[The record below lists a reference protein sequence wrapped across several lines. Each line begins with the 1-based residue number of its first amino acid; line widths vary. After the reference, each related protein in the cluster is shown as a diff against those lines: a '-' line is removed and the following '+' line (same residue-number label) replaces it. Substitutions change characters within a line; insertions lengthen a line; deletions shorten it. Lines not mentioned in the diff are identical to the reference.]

1 MGRIEEIR
9 HLKNANGTFIV
20 AASVEDENEIR
31 IFENESEEYVMS
43 KGYNKIKICTSKK
56 EAEKA
61 VRSYMYR
68 NCCYLVRE
76 TPNGLEVIRHEG
88 VITTA
93 PIGTLAVCK
102 KKKQAKRLCR
112 KLEKQRAVYKENLNK
127 TA

>member
-1 MGRIEEIR
+1 MGRIEEVR
-9 HLKNANGTFIV
+9 HLKNATGTFIV
-20 AASVEDENEIR
+20 AVSVNDENEIR

-56 EAEKA
+56 EAERA
-61 VRSYMYR
+61 VRSYTYR

-76 TPNGLEVIRHEG
+76 TPDGLEVIRHEG
-88 VITTA
+88 VITIA
-93 PIGTLAVCK
+93 PIGTLAICK

-112 KLEKQRAVYKENLNK
+112 KLEEQRAENKEILNK